1 MCAGASRPVSWS
13 ICFRKLRDAA
23 PEHHALL
30 ASLPLTAN
38 PQPSPPAIGAA
49 PEHHGPGTEPAPEHH
64 APETEP
70 APEHHGPETE
80 PVPEHHAPETEPA
93 PEHHAL
99 ELEQAPEHPII
110 LQAELKTSYN
120 LPHRR
125 RSIPSSRR
133 KNTCAGAIAN
143 SMICVWEYV
152 GFVGFYSERS

>member
-13 ICFRKLRDAA
+13 ICFRKLQDAA

-38 PQPSPPAIGAA
+38 PQPSPLAIGAA
-49 PEHHGPGTEPAPEHH
+49 PEHHG
-64 APETEP
+64 PETEP

-80 PVPEHHAPETEPA
+80 PAPEHHGLETEPA

-133 KNTCAGAIAN
+133 KHFPTH
-143 SMICVWEYV
+143 
-152 GFVGFYSERS
+152 RK